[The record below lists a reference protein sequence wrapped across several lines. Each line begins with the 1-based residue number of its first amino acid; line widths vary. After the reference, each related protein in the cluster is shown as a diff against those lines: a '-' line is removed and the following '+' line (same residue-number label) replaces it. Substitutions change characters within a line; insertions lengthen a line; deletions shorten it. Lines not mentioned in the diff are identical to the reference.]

1 MVDRVAG
8 VRVPV
13 IVRLGDDVL
22 TCSDG
27 GSTPVTGQRTV
38 RVFDACLETPSQCED
53 MAWGHTRD
61 VRPPSIQRL
70 WKMFLE
76 VTPVTP
82 MKTLTRSVEQKR

>member
-22 TCSDG
+22 ARPNRCTA
-27 GSTPVTGQRTV
+27 PATGQRAV
-38 RVFDACLETPSQCED
+38 RVFDACLETPSQGEY

-61 VRPPSIQRL
+61 VRSSSIQHL
-70 WKMFLE
+70 WKTFLE
-76 VTPVTP
+76 VIGDPEEVIDAE
-82 MKTLTRSVEQKR
+82 R